1 MIINQNNRKLKKRV
15 MIKNIFRT
23 KILIKIKKVF

>member
-15 MIKNIFRT
+15 MIKNILRT